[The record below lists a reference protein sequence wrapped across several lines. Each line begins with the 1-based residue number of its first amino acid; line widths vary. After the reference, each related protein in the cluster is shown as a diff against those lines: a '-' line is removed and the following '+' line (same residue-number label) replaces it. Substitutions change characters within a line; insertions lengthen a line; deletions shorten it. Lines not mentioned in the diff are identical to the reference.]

1 MLVLASGSAARTALL
16 TAAGVAHDVMVA
28 QVDEDSAK
36 QAFKERGLQPRD
48 IADGLAELKAVKV
61 SQRRPEA
68 LVLGADQILAAEDGG
83 LLDKPGS
90 REEAADQLRSLRG
103 KDHVLISSAV
113 IALGGQP
120 IWRAVDEARLTVRN
134 FSDSFLKAYLDHEW
148 PAISG
153 CVGGYRL
160 EAMGAQLFSRI
171 RGDHFTILGLPLLPV
186 LDFLRV
192 RGELTS

>member
-1 MLVLASGSAARTALL
+1 
-16 TAAGVAHDVMVA
+16 MVA

-36 QAFKERGLQPRD
+36 QAFRERGLQPRD

-103 KDHVLISSAV
+103 TDHVLISAAV
-113 IALGGQP
+113 IALGGPP
-120 IWRAVDEARLTVRN
+120 IWRAVAEARLTVRH
-134 FSDSFLKAYLDHEW
+134 FSASFLRSEERR
-148 PAISG
+148 
-153 CVGGYRL
+153 VGKEG
-160 EAMGAQLFSRI
+160 
-171 RGDHFTILGLPLLPV
+171 
-186 LDFLRV
+186 
-192 RGELTS
+192 

>member
-1 MLVLASGSAARTALL
+1 MIRLPPRSTRTDTLFPYTALFR
-16 TAAGVAHDVMVA
+16 
-28 QVDEDSAK
+28 S
-36 QAFKERGLQPRD
+36 
-48 IADGLAELKAVKV
+48 
-61 SQRRPEA
+61 

-103 KDHVLISSAV
+103 KDHVLISAAV

-160 EAMGAQLFSRI
+160 EEIGRA
-171 RGDHFTILGLPLLPV
+171 HV
-186 LDFLRV
+186 
-192 RGELTS
+192 